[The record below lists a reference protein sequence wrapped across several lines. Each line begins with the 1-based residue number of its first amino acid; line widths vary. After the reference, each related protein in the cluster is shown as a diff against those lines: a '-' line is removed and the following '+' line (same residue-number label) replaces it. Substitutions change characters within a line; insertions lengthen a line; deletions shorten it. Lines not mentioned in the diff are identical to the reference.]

1 MAWNEPGGP
10 KNNDPWGNK
19 NNNDQGPPDLDEVI
33 KNLNDKISKLFG
45 GKKGGSGNNG
55 SGNNGSGGDGSMKN
69 PFGNNPPPTY
79 LFVIVAVIAIGVWA
93 LSGIYTVDQGKKA
106 VVLQFGEAYKT
117 VDAGIQWY
125 APGIQSYQLVDVSAS
140 RSLNIG
146 GNQHEAHMLTKDENI
161 VEIKVAV
168 QYKVSDAENFLFNV
182 RDPGLVLRQVSES
195 SVREIVGKNDM
206 DFILTEGRS
215 EIASKIGVLAQEILD
230 RYKAGVIITR
240 FTLQSAKAPAQVQD
254 AFEDVNAAREDR
266 ERYINE
272 AQAYSNDVI
281 PKARGVAARQ
291 VAGAQAYNGRVIAEA
306 EGETSRFLSVLA
318 EYEKAPEVTR
328 DRLYLDAMEKVYS
341 KTSKVMIDTKG
352 SNNLLYLPLDKMMR
366 GAVNMPSGST
376 ISSIVGEDGNYQKG
390 NQQSDY
396 RSSKFRS
403 TSSADSSRAR
413 PPIRERR

>member
-1 MAWNEPGGP
+1 MAWNEPGGGP
-10 KNNDPWGNK
+10 NNNDPWGNK
-19 NNNDQGPPDLDEVI
+19 KNNDQGPPDLDEVI
-33 KNLNDKISKLFG
+33 KNLNDKMGKLFG
-45 GKKGGSGNNG
+45 GKKGGSGSGGNG
-55 SGNNGSGGDGSMKN
+55 SGSSGEN
-69 PFGNNPPPTY
+69 RFGNTPPPTY

-93 LSGIYTVDQGKKA
+93 LSGIYTIDQGKKA

-125 APGIQSYQLVDVSAS
+125 APGIQDYQLVDVSAS

-146 GNQHEAHMLTKDENI
+146 SNQHEAHMLTKDENI
-161 VEIKVAV
+161 VEVKVAV
-168 QYKVSDAENFLFNV
+168 QYKVSDAEEFLFNV

-215 EIASKIGVLAQEILD
+215 QIASRIGVLAQEILD

-281 PKARGVAARQ
+281 PKARGSAARQ

-306 EGETSRFLSVLA
+306 EGETSRFLSVLG

-366 GAVNMPSGST
+366 GTNMSSGSNAT
-376 ISSIVGEDGNYQKG
+376 SLVGEDGNYQKG

-396 RSSKFRS
+396 RSSKFRNTNS
-403 TSSADSSRAR
+403 DNSRAR
-413 PPIRERR
+413 PSIREKR

>member
-33 KNLNDKISKLFG
+33 KNLNEKIAKLFG
-45 GKKGGSGNNG
+45 AAKKKRGNGSGDSGGSGN
-55 SGNNGSGGDGSMKN
+55 SMI
-69 PFGNNPPPTY
+69 PAQPPTI
-79 LFVIVAVIAIGVWA
+79 LLVIVAVIAIGVWA
-93 LSGIYTVDQGKKA
+93 VSGIYTVDQGKKA

-117 VDAGIQWY
+117 AEAGIQWY
-125 APGIQSYQLVDVSAS
+125 APGIQDYQIVDVSAS

-146 GNQHEAHMLTKDENI
+146 GSTHEAHMLTKDENI
-161 VEIKVAV
+161 VDIKVAV
-168 QYKVSDAENFLFNV
+168 QYKVSNAENFLFNV

-195 SVREIVGKNDM
+195 AVREIVGKNEM

-215 EIASKIGVLAQEILD
+215 QIASKIGVLAQQILD
-230 RYKAGVIITR
+230 RYKTGLIITR
-240 FTLQSAKAPAQVQD
+240 FTMQSAKAPAQVQD
-254 AFEDVNAAREDR
+254 AFEDVNAAREDK

-306 EGETSRFLSVLA
+306 EGETARFVSVLT

-328 DRLYLDAMEKVYS
+328 DRLYLDAMESVYS
-341 KTSKVMIDTKG
+341 KSSKVMIDTKG

-366 GAVNMPSGST
+366 GKVNIPAISPSE
-376 ISSIVGEDGNYQKG
+376 VNAGEKVNYIKG
-390 NQQSDY
+390 TQQSQY
-396 RSSKFRS
+396 RTNQINTDNSRS
-403 TSSADSSRAR
+403 R
-413 PPIRERR
+413 PAIRERR

>member
-19 NNNDQGPPDLDEVI
+19 NNNDKGPPDLDEVI
-33 KNLNDKISKLFG
+33 KNLNDKIGKLFG
-45 GKKGGSGNNG
+45 GNKKSGG
-55 SGNNGSGGDGSMKN
+55 NGSGGKDSGSGTSFT
-69 PFGNNPPPTY
+69 PGQPPTI
-79 LFVIVAVIAIGVWA
+79 LLVIIGIVAIGIWA
-93 LSGIYTVDQGKKA
+93 MSGIYTVDQGKKA
-106 VVLQFGEAYKT
+106 VVLQFGEAFKT
-117 VDAGIQWY
+117 VEAGIQWY
-125 APGIQSYQLVDVSAS
+125 APGIQSYHLVDVSAS

-146 GNQHEAHMLTKDENI
+146 GSQHEAHMLTKDENI

-168 QYKVSDAENFLFNV
+168 QYKVSDAEHFLFNV

-195 SVREIVGKNDM
+195 AVREIVGKNEM

-215 EIASKIGVLAQEILD
+215 AIASKIGVLAQEILD
-230 RYKAGVIITR
+230 RYKTGLLITR

-254 AFEDVNAAREDR
+254 AFEDVNAAREDK

-291 VAGAQAYNGRVIAEA
+291 VAEAQAYNGRVIAES
-306 EGETSRFLSVLA
+306 EGETARFLSVLT

-328 DRLYLDAMEKVYS
+328 DRLYLDAMENVYS

-366 GAVNMPSGST
+366 GTINNMPSSSDTGAGAGETVNYKKGS
-376 ISSIVGEDGNYQKG
+376 
-390 NQQSDY
+390 QQSQY
-396 RSSKFRS
+396 RSDQFN
-403 TSSADSSRAR
+403 TDNSRAR
-413 PPIRERR
+413 PSIRERR

>member
-45 GKKGGSGNNG
+45 GKKGGSGNKG
-55 SGNNGSGGDGSMKN
+55 SGDNGSGGNSSGQN
-69 PFGNNPPPTY
+69 PFGNAPPTY
-79 LFVIVAVIAIGVWA
+79 LFVIVAIIAVGVWA

-125 APGIQSYQLVDVSAS
+125 APGMQNYQLVDVSAS

-146 GNQHEAHMLTKDENI
+146 SNQHEAHMLTKDENI

-168 QYKVSDAENFLFNV
+168 QYKVSDAEEFLFNV

-215 EIASKIGVLAQEILD
+215 QIASKIGVLAQEILD

-306 EGETSRFLSVLA
+306 EGETSRFISVLT

-366 GAVNMPSGST
+366 GTINMPSGST
-376 ISSIVGEDGNYQKG
+376 ISSVVGDDGNYQKG

-403 TSSADSSRAR
+403 NSADTSRAR

>member
-33 KNLNDKISKLFG
+33 KNLNDKIGKLFG

-55 SGNNGSGGDGSMKN
+55 SGDNRFGS
-69 PFGNNPPPTY
+69 NPPPTY
-79 LFVIVAVIAIGVWA
+79 LYVIIGVIALGVWA

-117 VDAGIQWY
+117 VDAGLQWY
-125 APGIQSYQLVDVSAS
+125 VPGIQQYQLVDVSAS
-140 RSLNIG
+140 RSLSIG

-168 QYKVSDAENFLFNV
+168 QYKVSNAEHFLFNV

-195 SVREIVGKNDM
+195 AVREIVGKNEM

-215 EIASKIGVLAQEILD
+215 DIASKIGSLAQKILD
-230 RYKAGVIITR
+230 RYKTGLIITR
-240 FTLQSAKAPAQVQD
+240 FTLQSAKAPLQVQD
-254 AFEDVNAAREDR
+254 AFEDVNAAREDK

-281 PKARGVAARQ
+281 PKARGIAARQ

-306 EGETSRFLSVLA
+306 EGETSRFLSVLT

-328 DRLYLDAMEKVYS
+328 DRLYLDAMEVVYS

-366 GAVNMPSGST
+366 GSISMPVTDDNPVGS
-376 ISSIVGEDGNYQKG
+376 DKYQKG
-390 NQQSDY
+390 SKQSDY
-396 RSSKFRS
+396 SASKYRSN
-403 TSSADSSRAR
+403 SSDSSRAR
-413 PPIRERR
+413 PSIRERR

>member
-33 KNLNDKISKLFG
+33 KNLNDKIAKLFG
-45 GKKGGSGNNG
+45 GIKKGGSGDSG
-55 SGNNGSGGDGSMKN
+55 SGDNR
-69 PFGNNPPPTY
+69 FGNNSPPTY
-79 LFVIVAVIAIGVWA
+79 LFVIAAVIAVGLWA
-93 LSGIYTVDQGKKA
+93 LSGIYTVDQGKKS
-106 VVLQFGEAYKT
+106 VVLMFGESYKT

-125 APGIQSYQLVDVSAS
+125 APGLQTYHIVDVSAS
-140 RSLNIG
+140 RSLSIG
-146 GNQHEAHMLTKDENI
+146 GTQHEAHMLTKDENI

-168 QYKVSDAENFLFNV
+168 QYKVSNAEHFLFNV

-195 SVREIVGKNDM
+195 AVREIVGKNNM

-215 EIASKIGVLAQEILD
+215 DIAAKIGALAQEILN
-230 RYKAGVIITR
+230 RYVTGLIITR
-240 FTLQSAKAPAQVQD
+240 FTLQSAKAPLQVQD
-254 AFEDVNAAREDR
+254 AFEDVNAAREDK

-306 EGETSRFLSVLA
+306 EGETSRFLSVLT

-328 DRLYLDAMEKVYS
+328 DRLYLDAMETVYS

-366 GAVNMPSGST
+366 GSINMPSGN
-376 ISSIVGEDGNYQKG
+376 VGEDGNYQKG

-396 RSSKFRS
+396 RSSKFS
-403 TSSADSSRAR
+403 TNSSDSSRAR
-413 PPIRERR
+413 PSIREKR

>member
-19 NNNDQGPPDLDEVI
+19 NKNDQGPPDLDEVI
-33 KNLNDKISKLFG
+33 KNLNDKIGKLFG
-45 GKKGGSGNNG
+45 GSKKKGGNG
-55 SGNNGSGGDGSMKN
+55 SDSGG
-69 PFGNNPPPTY
+69 FGGKSFTPGQPPKI
-79 LFVIVAVIAIGVWA
+79 LLVIIAIVAIGVWA

-106 VVLQFGEAYKT
+106 VVLQFGEAFKT

-125 APGIQSYQLVDVSAS
+125 APGIQNYYLVDVSAS

-146 GNQHEAHMLTKDENI
+146 GTQHEAHMLTKDENI

-168 QYKVSDAENFLFNV
+168 QYKVSDAEHFLFNV

-195 SVREIVGKNDM
+195 AVREIVGKNDM

-215 EIASKIGVLAQEILD
+215 TIAAKIGVLAQEILD
-230 RYKAGVIITR
+230 RYKTGLFITR

-254 AFEDVNAAREDR
+254 AFEDVNAAREDK

-291 VAGAQAYNGRVIAEA
+291 VAEAQAYNGRVIAES
-306 EGETSRFLSVLA
+306 EGETSRFLSVLT

-328 DRLYLDAMEKVYS
+328 DRLYLDAMEIVYS
-341 KTSKVMIDTKG
+341 KSSKVMIDTKG

-366 GAVNMPSGST
+366 GNFNMPSSSNTGAGAGETVNYKKGS
-376 ISSIVGEDGNYQKG
+376 
-390 NQQSDY
+390 QQSDY
-396 RSSKFRS
+396 RSDQF
-403 TSSADSSRAR
+403 TTDNSRAR
-413 PPIRERR
+413 PSIRERR

>member
-1 MAWNEPGGP
+1 MAWNEPGGGP
-10 KNNDPWGNK
+10 NNNDPWGNK
-19 NNNDQGPPDLDEVI
+19 KNNDQGPPDLDEVI
-33 KNLNDKISKLFG
+33 KNLNDKIGKLFG
-45 GKKGGSGNNG
+45 GKKGGSGSGGNG
-55 SGNNGSGGDGSMKN
+55 SGSSGEN
-69 PFGNNPPPTY
+69 RFGNTPPPTY

-93 LSGIYTVDQGKKA
+93 LSGIYTIDQGKKA

-125 APGIQSYQLVDVSAS
+125 APGIQDYQLVDVSAS

-146 GNQHEAHMLTKDENI
+146 SNQHEAHMLTKDENI
-161 VEIKVAV
+161 VEVKVAV
-168 QYKVSDAENFLFNV
+168 QYKVSDAEEFLFNV

-215 EIASKIGVLAQEILD
+215 QIASRIGVLAQEILD

-281 PKARGVAARQ
+281 PKARGSAARQ

-306 EGETSRFLSVLA
+306 EGETSRFLSVLG

-366 GAVNMPSGST
+366 GTNMSSGSNAT
-376 ISSIVGEDGNYQKG
+376 SLVGEDGNYQKG

-396 RSSKFRS
+396 RSSKFRNTNS
-403 TSSADSSRAR
+403 DNSRAR
-413 PPIRERR
+413 PSIREKR

>member
-33 KNLNDKISKLFG
+33 KNLNDKIAKLFG
-45 GKKGGSGNNG
+45 GVKKGGSGD
-55 SGNNGSGGDGSMKN
+55 SGSGGN
-69 PFGNNPPPTY
+69 RFGNNPPPTY
-79 LFVIVAVIAIGVWA
+79 LFVIVAVIAIGLWA
-93 LSGIYTVDQGKKA
+93 LSGIFTVDQGKKA

-117 VDAGIQWY
+117 VDAGLQWY
-125 APGIQSYQLVDVSAS
+125 APGIQSYQIVDVSAS
-140 RSLNIG
+140 RSLSIG
-146 GNQHEAHMLTKDENI
+146 ANQHEAHMLTKDENI

-168 QYKVSDAENFLFNV
+168 QYKVSDAEHFLFNV

-195 SVREIVGKNDM
+195 AVREIVGKNEM

-215 EIASKIGVLAQEILD
+215 QIAAKIGVLAQEILD
-230 RYKAGVIITR
+230 RYKTGLLITR
-240 FTLQSAKAPAQVQD
+240 FTLQSAKAPLQVQD
-254 AFEDVNAAREDR
+254 AFEDVNAAREDK

-281 PKARGVAARQ
+281 PKARGAAARQ
-291 VAGAQAYNGRVIAEA
+291 VAGAQAYNGRVTAEA
-306 EGETSRFLSVLA
+306 EGETSRFLSVLT

-328 DRLYLDAMEKVYS
+328 DRLYLDAMEYVYS
-341 KTSKVMIDTKG
+341 KTSKVLIDTKG

-366 GAVNMPSGST
+366 GSINMPSGSM
-376 ISSIVGEDGNYQKG
+376 GEAGETGNYQKG

-396 RSSKFRS
+396 RSSKFS
-403 TSSADSSRAR
+403 TNSSDSSRAR
-413 PPIRERR
+413 PSIRERR

>member
-33 KNLNDKISKLFG
+33 KNLNDKLSKLFG
-45 GKKGGSGNNG
+45 GRKKSSNGSDSGSGGSG
-55 SGNNGSGGDGSMKN
+55 SGGN
-69 PFGNNPPPTY
+69 RFGASPPPTY
-79 LFVIVAVIAIGVWA
+79 LLVIVAVIAIGIWA
-93 LSGIYTVDQGKKA
+93 LSGIYTIDQGKKA

-117 VDAGIQWY
+117 VDAGLQWY
-125 APGIQSYQLVDVSAS
+125 APGIQNYQIVDVSAS

-168 QYKVSDAENFLFNV
+168 QYKVSNAEHFLFNV
-182 RDPGLVLRQVSES
+182 REPGLVLRQVSES
-195 SVREIVGKNDM
+195 AVREIVGKNKM

-215 EIASKIGVLAQEILD
+215 DIASKIGVLAQKILD
-230 RYKAGVIITR
+230 RYNAGVLITR
-240 FTLQSAKAPAQVQD
+240 FTLQSAKAPLQVQD
-254 AFEDVNAAREDR
+254 AFEDVNAAREDK

-281 PKARGVAARQ
+281 PKARGFAARQ
-291 VAGAQAYNGRVIAEA
+291 VAGAQAYNGRVIAES
-306 EGETSRFLSVLA
+306 EGETSRFLSILT

-328 DRLYLDAMEKVYS
+328 DRLYLDAMENVYS
-341 KTSKVMIDTKG
+341 RTSKVMIDTKG

-366 GAVNMPSGST
+366 GTINMPPVSNTGAT
-376 ISSIVGEDGNYQKG
+376 QDDGNYRKGGQK
-390 NQQSDY
+390 SDY
-396 RSSKFRS
+396 KASRNRSNN
-403 TSSADSSRAR
+403 TDSSRAR
-413 PPIRERR
+413 PSIRERR

>member
-1 MAWNEPGGP
+1 MAWNEPGGGP
-10 KNNDPWGNK
+10 NNNDPWGNK
-19 NNNDQGPPDLDEVI
+19 KNNDQGPPDLDEVI
-33 KNLNDKISKLFG
+33 KNLNDKIGKLFG
-45 GKKGGSGNNG
+45 GKKGGSGSGGNG
-55 SGNNGSGGDGSMKN
+55 SGSSGEN
-69 PFGNNPPPTY
+69 RFGNTPPPTY

-93 LSGIYTVDQGKKA
+93 LSGIYTIDQGKKA

-125 APGIQSYQLVDVSAS
+125 APGIQDYQLVDVSAS

-146 GNQHEAHMLTKDENI
+146 SNQHEAHMLTKDENI
-161 VEIKVAV
+161 VEVKVAV
-168 QYKVSDAENFLFNV
+168 QYKVSDAEEFLFNV

-215 EIASKIGVLAQEILD
+215 QIASRIGVLAQEILD

-281 PKARGVAARQ
+281 PKARGSAARQ

-306 EGETSRFLSVLA
+306 EGETARFLSVLG

-366 GAVNMPSGST
+366 GTNMSSGSNAT
-376 ISSIVGEDGNYQKG
+376 SLVGEDGNYQKG

-396 RSSKFRS
+396 RSSKFRNTNS
-403 TSSADSSRAR
+403 DNSRAR
-413 PPIRERR
+413 PSIREKR